1 MNSDYT
7 VFDQIIMDPNL
18 TKTVPKNQFFY
29 TGMDAYI
36 HCVEALNGSYRN
48 AIGDAYSEQTISQCR
63 DVFMSDD
70 MMSDENRSKLMVAS
84 YLGGCAIATSYVG
97 VVHPF
102 SAGLSVVLG
111 THHCVANCITMRAM
125 EEFYPTEYNEF
136 WKMVDK
142 QGIVVPEGICKD
154 LSDEQYDQ
162 LYASTVIHEKPLT
175 NALGENFKDILTKE
189 KVIRVYLKGCNWRVS
204 FCRTEQNRTEQLPET
219 ARYSMPVFMRLCQY
233 FNHNG
238 GRFNLLLSSIFA
250 RMNQVNNNFEHG
262 VNPKVAVGVVFHHTG
277 VCITSGTL
285 IDKGVHIYRNV
296 TFGSKHGKA
305 PHVKKYAKIA
315 SHSIVLGG
323 VTVGERSIVAPGAV
337 VVKDVPNDKIVA
349 GVPAAVIGDGTD
361 DNYNF

>member
-1 MNSDYT
+1 
-7 VFDQIIMDPNL
+7 MDPNL
-18 TKTVPKNQFFY
+18 TKTAPKNQFFY

-189 KVIRVYLKGCNWRVS
+189 KVI
-204 FCRTEQNRTEQLPET
+204 
-219 ARYSMPVFMRLCQY
+219 
-233 FNHNG
+233 
-238 GRFNLLLSSIFA
+238 SIFK
-250 RMNQVNNNFEHG
+250 RM
-262 VNPKVAVGVVFHHTG
+262 
-277 VCITSGTL
+277 
-285 IDKGVHIYRNV
+285 
-296 TFGSKHGKA
+296 
-305 PHVKKYAKIA
+305 
-315 SHSIVLGG
+315 
-323 VTVGERSIVAPGAV
+323 
-337 VVKDVPNDKIVA
+337 
-349 GVPAAVIGDGTD
+349 
-361 DNYNF
+361 